1 MTLHS
6 MLMYIKPKPLIY
18 LKLLLKHSLMCQNL
32 HHLMLQ
38 HGKLLLLLLLL
49 AVLLLL
55 LLHLLQQLLK

>member
-1 MTLHS
+1 MMTLHS

-18 LKLLLKHSLMCQNL
+18 LKLLLKCMSLMCQNL

-38 HGKLLLLLLLL
+38 HGKLLLLLLL
-49 AVLLLL
+49 AVL